1 MKKLSCLNL
10 LLCLLLLVQM
20 LYIPAFATETE
31 QPETVPEQ
39 TIQPTAPEYTI

>member
-10 LLCLLLLVQM
+10 LLCLLLLVQK

-39 TIQPTAPEYTI
+39 TIQPTAPE